1 MLDQVVGQERAKQA
15 LELLIH
21 GYKQR
26 NVMPPVGVFGGSG
39 LGKTHLVHSWAD
51 QIGAKVIYINGTS
64 VKDAIAFR
72 GFFKD
77 AREDQRNYYIMF
89 IDEAHRLPSR
99 VQDNLLSVLEN
110 PAILCTVATR
120 DMGRVVCVDG
130 VRYIEK
136 GDVMR
141 EELPANMSFVM
152 ATTDPAQLKEP
163 VLNRLRKIYLTPYT
177 IDDKI
182 EIAMNHL
189 VKNGMSASVTIFE
202 ALAQRS
208 RSIRHLK
215 TELCDTFTDISTL
228 HGENTEEDNL
238 DMLDSMLGMDSDGA
252 TDQDRDYLEYLVE
265 NNTVGIDTMAGKLRI
280 DKKEVVKHIE
290 PFLLEKGWIHIT
302 GKGRRLTS
310 TGFKK
315 IVGDDAVTP

>member
-1 MLDQVVGQERAKQA
+1 MLDKVVGQERAKQA

-26 NVMPPVGVFGGSG
+26 NIMPPVGIFGGSG
-39 LGKTHLVHSWAD
+39 LGKTHLVYEWAD
-51 QIGAKVIYINGTS
+51 EIGAKVIYINGTA

-77 AREDQRNYYIMF
+77 ARDDQRNYYIMF
-89 IDEAHRLPSR
+89 VDEAHRLPAR

-110 PAILCTVATR
+110 PSILCTVATR
-120 DMGRVVCVDG
+120 EMGRTVCVDG

-136 GDVMR
+136 GDVMQ
-141 EELPANMSFVM
+141 EELPKNMSFVM

-163 VLNRLRKIYLTPYT
+163 VLNRLRKIKLVPYT

-182 EIAMNHL
+182 EIAMTHL
-189 VKNGMSASVTIFE
+189 VTNGMSASATISE

-215 TELCDTFTDISTL
+215 SELCDTFTDISTL
-228 HGENTEEDNL
+228 HDEHTEQDNL
-238 DMLDSMLGMDSDGA
+238 DMLDSMLGMDADGA
-252 TDQDRDYLEYLVE
+252 TDQDIDYLEYLVE
-265 NNTVGIDTMAGKLRI
+265 NNTVGVETMAGKLCI
-280 DKKEVVKHIE
+280 DKKEVIKHIE
-290 PFLLEKGWIHIT
+290 PFLLSKGWIQIT
-302 GKGRRLTS
+302 GKGRRLTDA
-310 TGFKK
+310 GFTKV
-315 IVGDDAVTP
+315 VGDDAVTP